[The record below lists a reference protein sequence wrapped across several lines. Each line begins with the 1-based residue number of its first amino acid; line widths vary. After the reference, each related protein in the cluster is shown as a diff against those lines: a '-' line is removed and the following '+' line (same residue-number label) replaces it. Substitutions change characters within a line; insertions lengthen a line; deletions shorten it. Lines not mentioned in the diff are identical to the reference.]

1 MQLFVQICPTYP
13 PKKDQ
18 QQLKQPPMGC
28 DELFLVQPGSA
39 HQLGFSRH
47 FPDLPGEKH
56 ENALFHAILRVSV
69 MTQTGLRLL
78 GAEGDWVSLPHLA
91 LN

>member
-1 MQLFVQICPTYP
+1 MNS
-13 PKKDQ
+13 
-18 QQLKQPPMGC
+18 
-28 DELFLVQPGSA
+28 FLAQPGSA

-47 FPDLPGEKH
+47 FPDHPGENH
-56 ENALFHAILRVSV
+56 GNALFHAILRVRV

-78 GAEGDWVSLPHLA
+78 GAEGDSVSLPHLA